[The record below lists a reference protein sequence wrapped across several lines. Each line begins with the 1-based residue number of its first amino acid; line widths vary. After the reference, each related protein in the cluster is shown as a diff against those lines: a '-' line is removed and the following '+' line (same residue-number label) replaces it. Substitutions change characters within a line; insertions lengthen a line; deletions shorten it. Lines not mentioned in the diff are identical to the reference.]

1 MTPRAARH
9 HRPAP
14 PGRWPARRRDLAGH
28 LPGVR
33 SLDPGPFRPMPFS
46 SDRKCIDMFVID
58 CRQTIVRRGVRL
70 GEHVVLFGDASD
82 PVAASRVWALDRGTA
97 W

>member
-1 MTPRAARH
+1 
-9 HRPAP
+9 
-14 PGRWPARRRDLAGH
+14 
-28 LPGVR
+28 
-33 SLDPGPFRPMPFS
+33 MPFS

-70 GEHVVLFGDASD
+70 GEHVVLSGDASD